1 MSLKPLTGLADLVAR
16 GNKMTKKVFLAVTVG
31 QEVNG
36 KNVIVRIDKASFSK
50 NKLDDFLRSEKNA
63 WIEKHVFPE
72 GEASCYFE
80 RHAQEVEVE
89 DE

>member
-1 MSLKPLTGLADLVAR
+1 MAKLVY
-16 GNKMTKKVFLAVTVG
+16 LAVTVG

-50 NKLDDFLRSEKNA
+50 EKIDGFLKQERNA
-63 WIEKHVFPE
+63 WVEKHAFPE
-72 GEASCYFE
+72 GEANCYFE
-80 RHAQEVEVE
+80 RHAQEVEVA

>member
-1 MSLKPLTGLADLVAR
+1 LAVLEAQ
-16 GNKMTKKVFLAVTVG
+16 GNKMVKQIYLAITVG

-36 KNVIVRIDKASFSK
+36 KNVVVRVDKASFSK
-50 NKLDDFLRSEKNA
+50 TTIEDYLRTEKNS
-63 WIEKHVFPE
+63 WVEKHTFPE

-80 RHAQEVEVE
+80 RHAQEVEVI